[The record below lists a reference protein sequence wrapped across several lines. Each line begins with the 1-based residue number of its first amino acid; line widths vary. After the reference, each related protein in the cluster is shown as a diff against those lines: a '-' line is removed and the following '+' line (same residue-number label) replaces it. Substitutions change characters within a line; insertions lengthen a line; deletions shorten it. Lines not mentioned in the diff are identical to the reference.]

1 MKIFVTGAT
10 GLLGQAVVKELHD
23 RGHETRSLVH
33 ATAIDKSSQI
43 AQTEIVWGDITRE
56 EDHADYVKGC
66 DAVVH
71 CAWNFIRGN
80 DVDAYQQANIDP
92 AIALMRAAYQQGI
105 TRFITIS
112 SVSVYGLDPAQDGHQ
127 FREDDQFC
135 SYDDAMDVYPRAKQQ
150 SEILMTLAAKELGI
164 SMTIIRPG
172 LLYSDDVAPVKKLI
186 KGKIAIIAGM
196 GNNHLPYVHVDAVAD
211 LICKVLETPVALT
224 PEIEVLNAVPANDD
238 TSRAIFRR
246 WKQQSGSHAKTVYLP
261 APAFK
266 LLALGPYLI
275 KKALKKN
282 AVRPNAQYQTK
293 TGTRNV
299 DYSSRRAEEKYGWIG
314 Y

>member
-10 GLLGQAVVKELHD
+10 GLLGEAVVKELHSH
-23 RGHETRSLVH
+23 GHETRVLVH
-33 ATAIDKSSQI
+33 ATAIDKNSQM

-80 DVDAYQQANIDP
+80 DVDTYQKVNIDP
-92 AIALMRAAYQQGI
+92 AIALMRTAYQQGI

-112 SVSVYGLDPAQDGHQ
+112 SVSVYGLDAAQDGHK
-127 FREDDQFC
+127 FAEDDQFC

-150 SEILMTLAAKELGI
+150 SEILMTDAAKELGI

-172 LLYSDDVAPVKKLI
+172 LLYSDTVPPVKKSI
-186 KGKIAIIAGM
+186 GGKIALIAGM
-196 GNNHLPYVHVDAVAD
+196 GTNHLPYIHVDSVAN
-211 LICKVLETPVALT
+211 LILKVIETPSALI
-224 PEIEVLNAVPANDD
+224 PDVEVLNAVPAHDD
-238 TSRAIFRR
+238 TARAVFRR
-246 WKQQSGSHAKTVYLP
+246 WKRQNGSSAKIVYLP

-266 LLALGPYLI
+266 LLALAPYFI

-282 AVRPNAQYQTK
+282 AVRPNAKYQTK

-299 DYSSRRAEEKYGWIG
+299 DYSAARAEKKYGWIG